1 MDFQLAA
8 LEPVSDLKALLPVTM
23 AHDLRTAAALAY
35 VQAPFLKGLMPSR
48 RGLLEQLGA
57 DGPEAVMAAALAQ
70 VQAQDVDVPLASRM
84 RRARGDVALVVALA
98 DLSRRWSLEQVTAAL
113 SDFADAA
120 IDAAIGAALAERGAP
135 NKGLVALALGKLG
148 SRELNYSSDVD
159 LILLHDP
166 DVIPR
171 RAHEEPDE
179 AAVRIARRA
188 VALLADRQADGYV
201 ARVDLRLRPSSEITP
216 ISMGI
221 GAAEHYYQSDAETW
235 ERLAFVRSRAVGGDV
250 AMGETFLERLRPF
263 VWRRSLD
270 FTAVRD
276 VQSVSLRI
284 RDHFEGGQVL
294 GPGFDL
300 KRGRGG
306 IREVEFYT
314 QIHQLI
320 WGGRDATLQVPATL
334 EALQALV
341 AAGRIEAGEADALA
355 ASYRTFRTIEHRL
368 QMHRDEQTHAVP
380 KLAADRAAVAALCGA
395 KDWATVERELARR
408 TAPVAAAYDRLIAA
422 AAPPA
427 TPVPADAGPWLKRE
441 HPKHAKMLQLHIEWW
456 RTENLRALRSETA
469 RASFERVLPA
479 LLAGIVEA
487 ADPARAAL
495 RLDGFLEQ
503 LPPAAQF
510 LALLEANPR
519 LVGLLT
525 HLLGVAPVLADAL
538 ARTPALFDV
547 MLGPDALEPPPSGEA
562 LAEELALMVG
572 RTPGFEEML
581 DRVRRWTSERRFQL
595 GAQLIEGRVAPL
607 VAARALAGL
616 ADAALRVLLPAVT
629 ARLADVHG
637 LVPGA
642 EPLVVAMGRYG
653 GGMLTHA
660 SDLDLVYLYVG
671 DAAAKSD
678 GEKSIAA
685 ANWFNRLGARLS
697 TALSV
702 PTAEGGLYEVDTRL
716 RPWGAKG
723 LLSVSLDSFARY
735 QAEEAEA
742 WEHMALTRARVIGGE
757 ARARAAA
764 EAVIAAQLAAPREPA
779 ALRKAV
785 VGMRADIAKA
795 KPAQGR
801 FDVKLGVGGLVDL
814 EFIIHYLQL
823 LTPAA
828 LTPDMR
834 AALGRLEAAGRL
846 EADEAAALTAAH
858 DLLTSWLVLL
868 RLVVPGGDLP
878 ESFSPAVEA
887 VMVRSLGATSFQ
899 EAVAALGLAKQRV
912 RLAWERILGN
922 S

>member
-1 MDFQLAA
+1 MKFVLPALDPPADLAA
-8 LEPVSDLKALLPVTM
+8 LLPPL
-23 AHDLRTAAALAY
+23 APDLRTAAAAAWAH
-35 VQAPFLKGLMPSR
+35 APFLKGLMPSR
-48 RGLLEQLGA
+48 
-57 DGPEAVMAAALAQ
+57 AALFQQLADEGAES
-70 VQAQDVDVPLASRM
+70 VLVTALALVRSDADSPPLASRL
-84 RRARGDVALVVALA
+84 RRARGDVALLVALA
-98 DLSRRWSLEQVTAAL
+98 DLAGRWPLETVTAAL

-120 IDAAIGAALAERGAP
+120 IDAAIAAALAERGAP
-135 NKGLVALALGKLG
+135 NRGLVALALGKLG

-166 DVIPR
+166 ALIPC
-171 RAHEEPDE
+171 RAHEEPEE

-201 ARVDLRLRPSSEITP
+201 ARVDLRLRPSSEVTP
-216 ISMGI
+216 ISMGL
-221 GAAEHYYQSDAETW
+221 GAAEHYYQSEAETW

-250 AMGETFLERLRPF
+250 AMGEAFLDRLRPF

-284 RDHFEGGQVL
+284 RDHFEGGQAL
-294 GPGFDL
+294 GPGFDI

-320 WGGRDATLQVPATL
+320 WGGRDVSLRVPATL
-334 EALQALV
+334 EALDALV
-341 AAGRIEAGEADALA
+341 AAGRIGADEAEALA
-355 ASYRTFRTIEHRL
+355 ASYRAFRTIEHRL

-380 KLAADRAAVAALCGA
+380 RLAADRAAVAALCGA
-395 KDWATVERELARR
+395 KDWAVVERALARL

-422 AAPPA
+422 ATPPA
-427 TPVPADAGPWLKRE
+427 TPVPADAGPWLKAE
-441 HPKHAKMLQLHIEWW
+441 HPKLAKMLLPLIERW
-456 RTENLRALRSETA
+456 RGNSLRALRSETA
-469 RASFERVLPA
+469 RSAFERVLPG
-479 LLAGIVEA
+479 LIAGIAEA
-487 ADPARAAL
+487 ADPPRAAV
-495 RLDGFLEQ
+495 RLDSFLEQ

-519 LVGLLT
+519 LVGLLA

-547 MLGPDALEPPPSGEA
+547 MLGPDALAPPPLPGL
-562 LAEELALMVG
+562 LAAELAVLVG
-572 RTPGFEEML
+572 HAASFEEKL
-581 DRVRRWTSERRFQL
+581 DRVRRWTSERRFQI
-595 GAQLIEGRVAPL
+595 GAQLIEGHVHPL

-616 ADAALRVLLPAVT
+616 ADAALLVLLPAVT
-629 ARLADVHG
+629 AMLAETQG
-637 LVPGA
+637 RIPGA

-660 SDLDLVYLYVG
+660 SDLDLIYLYVG
-671 DAAAKSD
+671 DAAAQSD
-678 GEKSIAA
+678 GPRPISAA
-685 ANWFNRLGARLS
+685 LWFNRLGTRLS

-723 LLSVSLDSFARY
+723 MLSVSLDSFARY
-735 QAEEAEA
+735 EAEEAEP
-742 WEHMALTRARVIGGE
+742 WEHMALTRARVIGGSP
-757 ARARAAA
+757 AARAAA
-764 EAVIAAQLAAPREPA
+764 EAIIKAQLSVPRDPQ
-779 ALRKAV
+779 ALREAV

-795 KPAQGR
+795 KPGQGM
-801 FDVKLGVGGLVDL
+801 FDAKLAPGGLVDL

-823 LTPAA
+823 LTPEA

-834 AALGRLEAAGRL
+834 EALDRLAATGRLAPDQAEALAG
-846 EADEAAALTAAH
+846 AL

-868 RLVVPGGDLP
+868 RLVVPGTKVPDH
-878 ESFSPAVEA
+878 FSPAVEA
-887 VMVRSLGATSFQ
+887 VLTRGLGAANFAD
-899 EAVAALGLAKQRV
+899 AVAALGLARQQV
-912 RLAWERILGN
+912 RLAWESILN
-922 S
+922 A